1 MKRYIKSAKQFY
13 DNQGNVIS
21 LDRET
26 RSLTYEYSFDGDYYK
41 GSYHILV
48 RFYDPSTKARC
59 YISKINDFNIVD
71 ESNPYNLVKGK
82 SYQVS
87 GYFYPETSLAT
98 NEISYQILNPRIQGI
113 KGSDGKEVVLTF
125 TYPSDAVEEA
135 NRLCE
140 IFDDN
145 NIEYKCYDIESGY
158 PIQFKV
164 CRSGRNWNDIMKL
177 INSVKAAR
185 YRQQKMF
192 VDRTENTLRFRDI

>member
-13 DNQGNVIS
+13 DNQGNTIS

-26 RSLTYEYSFDGDYYK
+26 RSLTYEYSCDGDYFK
-41 GSYHILV
+41 GNYHIMV
-48 RFYDPSTKARC
+48 KFYDPSTKSRC
-59 YISKINDFNIVD
+59 YINKINDLNIVD
-71 ESNPYNLVKGK
+71 ESNPYNLVEGK

-87 GYFYPETSLAT
+87 GYFYPEKAFVTD
-98 NEISYQILNPRIQGI
+98 EVRYQILSPRIQGI

-135 NRLCE
+135 NRLCDLL
-140 IFDDN
+140 DDN

-164 CRSGRNWNDIMKL
+164 CRSGKSWNDIMKL